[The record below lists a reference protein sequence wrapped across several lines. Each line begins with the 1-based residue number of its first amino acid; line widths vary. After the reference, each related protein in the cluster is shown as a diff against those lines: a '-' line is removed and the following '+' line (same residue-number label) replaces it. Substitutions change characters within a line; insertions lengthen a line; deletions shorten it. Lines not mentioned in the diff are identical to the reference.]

1 MDGRVNKAVFRSASG
16 RKTESPFLSDWRH
29 LAELLLLQKKQND
42 KLNRLN
48 VVGVAVFIDVVFI
61 VIVVVMV
68 VVVIVV
74 VVIVIVVVVI
84 VVVFVV
90 IVVVVV
96 VVFVVVVVD
105 FLLLCCLSR
114 N

>member
-1 MDGRVNKAVFRSASG
+1 M
-16 RKTESPFLSDWRH
+16 SDWRH

-48 VVGVAVFIDVVFI
+48 VVGFAVFIDVVFI
-61 VIVVVMV
+61 VIVV
-68 VVVIVV
+68 
-74 VVIVIVVVVI
+74 VIVVVVI

-90 IVVVVV
+90 IVVVIVV
-96 VVFVVVVVD
+96 VVFVAVVVD